1 MHRNLLFI
9 MLYMTLLA
17 DKENL
22 SFIYQE
28 EPKHSAGHHCQ
39 YLSNVD
45 YYSAP
50 TFIKFMKV
58 SAEW

>member
-1 MHRNLLFI
+1 MLFITVKKNHIWHKHRNLLFI

-22 SFIYQE
+22 SFICQE

-39 YLSNVD
+39 
-45 YYSAP
+45 
-50 TFIKFMKV
+50 
-58 SAEW
+58 

>member
-1 MHRNLLFI
+1 

-28 EPKHSAGHHCQ
+28 EPIHSAGQVHHCQ
-39 YLSNVD
+39 YHSVLSL
-45 YYSAP
+45 
-50 TFIKFMKV
+50 
-58 SAEW
+58 